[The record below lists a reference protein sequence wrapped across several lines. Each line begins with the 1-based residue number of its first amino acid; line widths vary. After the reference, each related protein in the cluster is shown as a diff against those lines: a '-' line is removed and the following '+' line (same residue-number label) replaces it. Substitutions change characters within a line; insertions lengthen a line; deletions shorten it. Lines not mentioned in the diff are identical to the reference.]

1 MSEAISPAVT
11 PALATTLATKL
22 SYLASAAGL
31 LVAGLTISEFVGI
44 AIGLTSIITMI
55 YTARANAK
63 HKRRAIELIDLQI
76 KNEKSKSADR
86 QDDASGD

>member
-1 MSEAISPAVT
+1 MSDFSQQVSEAIAPT
-11 PALATTLATKL
+11 MATKVA
-22 SYLASAAGL
+22 YASSGAGL
-31 LVAGLTISEFVGI
+31 LIAGLTITEFVGI

-55 YTARANAK
+55 YTARTNAK
-63 HKRRAIELIDLQI
+63 HKRLANELIDLQI

>member
-1 MSEAISPAVT
+1 MSELSQQVSAAIAP
-11 PALATTLATKL
+11 TLATKL
-22 SYLASAAGL
+22 SYFASGAGL

-55 YTARANAK
+55 YTARTNAR
-63 HKRRAIELIDLQI
+63 HKRRAIELIDLRI
-76 KNEKSKSADR
+76 KNEKGKNADH